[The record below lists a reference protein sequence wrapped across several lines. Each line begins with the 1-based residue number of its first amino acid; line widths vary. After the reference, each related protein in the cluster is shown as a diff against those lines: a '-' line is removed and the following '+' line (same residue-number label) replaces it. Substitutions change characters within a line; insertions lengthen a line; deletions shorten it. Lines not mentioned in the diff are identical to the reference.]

1 MITNVNT
8 KWYFN
13 GEEIKNVDEFIQNL
27 SDENLDRLIWA
38 MVKYYK
44 KQQDKGLKLVIKDLG
59 ATLFVVAS
67 DSLIIASNFND
78 GNVKNILLGVGL
90 ATLVPALIGT
100 LKIKS
105 KQKKHNNQI
114 VEPAKE
120 IIEKLIK
127 QKEMRQLGKDV
138 FSDLY

>member
-38 MVKYYK
+38 MDKYYK

-59 ATLFVVAS
+59 
-67 DSLIIASNFND
+67 
-78 GNVKNILLGVGL
+78 
-90 ATLVPALIGT
+90 
-100 LKIKS
+100 
-105 KQKKHNNQI
+105 
-114 VEPAKE
+114 
-120 IIEKLIK
+120 
-127 QKEMRQLGKDV
+127 
-138 FSDLY
+138 SDLVCCCK